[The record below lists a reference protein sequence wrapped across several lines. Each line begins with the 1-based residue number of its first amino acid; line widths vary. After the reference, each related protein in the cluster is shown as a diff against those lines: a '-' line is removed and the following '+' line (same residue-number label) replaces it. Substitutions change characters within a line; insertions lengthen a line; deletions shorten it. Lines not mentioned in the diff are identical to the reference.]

1 MKKSIINNQSSRL
14 LWKKKNCQ
22 EGRMWHVK
30 SSFLYNS
37 RIVLMPGFSSLL
49 KGVKCSEEATCRP
62 LCRLF
67 AWIVFWK
74 ERKPR
79 TLIYQ
84 NVLNILCRSTHSYPQ
99 TDGGAEGRQVQCFH
113 LVLEGV
119 FLPFGWR
126 LFPLTFWKFVTF
138 LRKYSSHSVIMW
150 RESFVPLINWD
161 PLLFLFLG
169 TCSSHC
175 YKRLSSFHKSRFPL
189 HSSQFIFQ
197 GERRESLVLIHNNI
211 KYYCKF
217 FYICLDYHLFYI
229 LNHKY

>member
-1 MKKSIINNQSSRL
+1 
-14 LWKKKNCQ
+14 
-22 EGRMWHVK
+22 MWHVK

-84 NVLNILCRSTHSYPQ
+84 NVLNILCRWSWGKTGP
-99 TDGGAEGRQVQCFH
+99 
-113 LVLEGV
+113 VLSFGSRRC
-119 FLPFGWR
+119 FLPFSWR

-138 LRKYSSHSVIMW
+138 LRKYSRHSVIMW

-161 PLLFLFLG
+161 PLLFLYLG

-211 KYYCKF
+211 KYYCQF
-217 FYICLDYHLFYI
+217 FYICLGYHLFYI